1 MNKFIITESQMRL
14 IQESINI
21 DEIKLPDFIIRSVK
35 EYKTSLGNH
44 PSFPPDDET
53 RFEEKILK
61 KRYYELLTNVKKID
75 GTKGDVSKQNL
86 INILKDL
93 TIKCKSIEEP
103 IKNEL
108 EKICFE
114 YVHKLFGLN
123 HGDLNLECVITDDI
137 KMIAPMTPK
146 KMVEEFDDIEHIES
160 LNKEI
165 IKRRLV
171 NSLVQG
177 ASIRLSS
184 KYNDMLNEL
193 YTLDYRLVELYNNIT
208 AINEY
213 LTFVKEQ
220 KPTEDNIGGEV
231 SVNLTSDEVV
241 IKSSGIIFPVL
252 VFETIKGI
260 MELLS
265 SHGLPEKKE
274 DSEYIISK
282 SDFKLAE
289 NWDRRLGVGLWDIL
303 MNTIGYNN
311 FSKMPIVFTKLV
323 SMPEPVFQKTMREIF
338 GTTKKGKKTIQNII
352 EDSDRNIKFSE
363 IEKLSTNDN
372 DDFFTPE
379 ELIGEVMT
387 ETDTTSAGDY
397 TYDVPLFTDPET
409 ANHKNMI
416 TRSIQ
421 DGLNEEKDY
430 YDFYDESPVYTVILE
445 FISDKKRGVGRKQ
458 WNLIPAQQYH
468 NALKEFMQYGQFMRF
483 PTKYIEQWTKL
494 ITKNVLDIYAI
505 TELAGHS
512 SSFPYDDFLE
522 AFGFVRDSKK
532 YNQLNGDYNACDEFL
547 DKLGFYDW
555 ANLPDGSDAWS
566 DYGLKPLFKL
576 IKELEEN
583 TTPEQQI
590 VTINKVLDVIHQRGD
605 LASAFIEGGSKT
617 LYGISNESK
626 KIASVKL
633 MP

>member
-21 DEIKLPDFIIRSVK
+21 DEVKLPDFVIRSVK
-35 EYKTSLGNH
+35 EYKTSLGDH

-103 IKNEL
+103 IKKEL

-114 YVHKLFGLN
+114 YVHKLFNLN

-137 KMIAPMTPK
+137 KMIGPVTPK
-146 KMVEEFDDIEHIES
+146 KMVEEFDDIEHVEN

-177 ASIRLSS
+177 ASTRLSS

-193 YTLDYRLVELYNNIT
+193 YTLDYRLLELYNNIT

-213 LTFVKEQ
+213 LTFIKEQ
-220 KPTEDNIGGEV
+220 KPTEENIGGEV

-252 VFETIKGI
+252 LFETIKGI

-274 DSEYIISK
+274 DSEYVISK

-303 MNTIGYNN
+303 MNTIGYDN
-311 FSKMPIVFTKLV
+311 FSKMPIVFTRLV
-323 SMPEPVFQKTMREIF
+323 SMPELVFQKTMREIF
-338 GTTKKGKKTIQNII
+338 GLTKKGKKIIQEII
-352 EDSDRNIKFSE
+352 EDSDRDIKFSE
-363 IEKLSTNDN
+363 IEKLSASES

-379 ELIGEVMT
+379 ELIGEVIS

-397 TYDVPLFTDPET
+397 TYDTPMFTDPET
-409 ANHKNMI
+409 ANHRNMI
-416 TRSIQ
+416 SRSIQ

-512 SSFPYDDFLE
+512 SSFPYDDFLD

-532 YNQLNGDYNACDEFL
+532 YNQLNGNYIACDEFL
-547 DKLGFYDW
+547 NKLGFYDW

-605 LASAFIEGGSKT
+605 LASAFIEGGKST
-617 LYGISNESK
+617 LYSISNESK
-626 KIASVKL
+626 KISTSKL
-633 MP
+633 L

>member
-21 DEIKLPDFIIRSVK
+21 DEVKLPDFVIRSVK
-35 EYKTSLGNH
+35 EYKTSLGDH

-103 IKNEL
+103 IKKEL

-114 YVHKLFGLN
+114 YVHKLFNLN

-137 KMIAPMTPK
+137 KMIGPVTPK
-146 KMVEEFDDIEHIES
+146 KMVEEFDDIEHVEN

-177 ASIRLSS
+177 ASTRLSS

-193 YTLDYRLVELYNNIT
+193 YMLDYRLLELYNNIT

-213 LTFVKEQ
+213 LTFIKEQ
-220 KPTEDNIGGEV
+220 KPTEENIGGEV

-252 VFETIKGI
+252 LFETIKGI

-274 DSEYIISK
+274 DSEYVISK

-303 MNTIGYNN
+303 MNTIGYDN

-323 SMPEPVFQKTMREIF
+323 SMPELVFQKTMREIF
-338 GTTKKGKKTIQNII
+338 GLTKKGKKIIQEII
-352 EDSDRNIKFSE
+352 EDSDRDIKFSE
-363 IEKLSTNDN
+363 IEKLSASES

-379 ELIGEVMT
+379 ELIGEVIS

-512 SSFPYDDFLE
+512 SSFPYDDFLD

-532 YNQLNGDYNACDEFL
+532 YNQLNGNYIACDEFL
-547 DKLGFYDW
+547 NKLGFYDW

-605 LASAFIEGGSKT
+605 LASAFIEGGKST
-617 LYGISNESK
+617 LYSISNESK
-626 KIASVKL
+626 KISTSKL
-633 MP
+633 L

>member
-21 DEIKLPDFIIRSVK
+21 DEVKLPDFVIRSVK
-35 EYKTSLGNH
+35 EYKTSLGDH

-103 IKNEL
+103 IKKEL

-114 YVHKLFGLN
+114 YVHKLFNLN

-137 KMIAPMTPK
+137 KMIGPVTPK
-146 KMVEEFDDIEHIES
+146 KMVEEFDDIEHVEN

-177 ASIRLSS
+177 ASTRLSS

-193 YTLDYRLVELYNNIT
+193 YTLDYRLLELYNNIT

-213 LTFVKEQ
+213 LTFIKEQ
-220 KPTEDNIGGEV
+220 KPTEENIGGEV

-252 VFETIKGI
+252 LFETIKGI

-274 DSEYIISK
+274 DSEYVISK

-303 MNTIGYNN
+303 MNTIGYDN
-311 FSKMPIVFTKLV
+311 FSKMPIVFTRLV
-323 SMPEPVFQKTMREIF
+323 SMPELVFQKTMREIF
-338 GTTKKGKKTIQNII
+338 GLTKKGKKIIQEII
-352 EDSDRNIKFSE
+352 EDSDRDIKFSE
-363 IEKLSTNDN
+363 IEKLSASES

-379 ELIGEVMT
+379 ELIGEVIS

-397 TYDVPLFTDPET
+397 TYDTPMFTDPET

-505 TELAGHS
+505 TALAGHS
-512 SSFPYDDFLE
+512 SSFPYDDFLD

-532 YNQLNGDYNACDEFL
+532 YNQLNGNYIACDEFL
-547 DKLGFYDW
+547 NKLGFYDW

-605 LASAFIEGGSKT
+605 LASAFIEGGKST
-617 LYGISNESK
+617 LYSISNESK
-626 KIASVKL
+626 KISTSKL
-633 MP
+633 L